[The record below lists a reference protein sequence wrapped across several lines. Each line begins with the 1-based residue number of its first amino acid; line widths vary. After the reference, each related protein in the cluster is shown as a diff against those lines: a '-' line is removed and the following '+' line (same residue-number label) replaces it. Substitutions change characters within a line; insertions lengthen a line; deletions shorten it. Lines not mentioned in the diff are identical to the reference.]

1 MGSGSQT
8 HLYSQINNIWDTPDD
23 FTDDDNDVNNIDND
37 NVDNDNDHNNDNDTD
52 TDNDQTIRIFQMMF
66 FENQLLKKNLTFCRW
81 FIH

>member
-37 NVDNDNDHNNDNDTD
+37 NDHNNDNDTD

-66 FENQLLKKNLTFCRW
+66 LRTSY
-81 FIH
+81 

>member
-8 HLYSQINNIWDTPDD
+8 HLYSQIDNIRDTPDY

-37 NVDNDNDHNNDNDTD
+37 NVDNDTD

-66 FENQLLKKNLTFCRW
+66 FENQLLKKNLTFCR
-81 FIH
+81 

>member
-8 HLYSQINNIWDTPDD
+8 HLYSQIDNIRDTPDY

-66 FENQLLKKNLTFCRW
+66 FESQLLKKNLTFCR
-81 FIH
+81 

>member
-23 FTDDDNDVNNIDND
+23 FTDDDNDVNNI
-37 NVDNDNDHNNDNDTD
+37 DNDNDHNNDNDTD